1 MNSTLRNRSYDITK
15 MSGFPLYDNLI
26 KDISKKDLSVKEKEK
41 FVENISKINMDGIE
55 LIYVLIYMYS
65 EQNEDSDDS
74 TKVPYNGYKDVNEDG
89 TNTFS
94 WVFTQF
100 PIKLRRLLS
109 LFVNIHLEKQKE
121 EQTRSV
127 QTF

>member
-1 MNSTLRNRSYDITK
+1 

>member
-65 EQNEDSDDS
+65 EQNEDSADS

>member
-1 MNSTLRNRSYDITK
+1 

-26 KDISKKDLSVKEKEK
+26 KDLSKKDLSVIEKED

-55 LIYVLIYMYS
+55 LIYVLIYMYA
-65 EQNEDSDDS
+65 EQNKDNADPN
-74 TKVPYNGYKDVNEDG
+74 KVPYNGYKDVNEDG